1 MYKLEYLLVAQRDMV
16 EIVRYISGK
25 LQKPDA
31 ADWLVMELVTATD
44 PKDKERAY
52 RKLEKAGVDR
62 ITADVMAAE
71 FWKEGQK

>member
-1 MYKLEYLLVAQRDMV
+1 MLMD
-16 EIVRYISGK
+16 
-25 LQKPDA
+25 
-31 ADWLVMELVTATD
+31 LVMELVTATD
-44 PKDKERAY
+44 QKDKERAY

>member
-1 MYKLEYLLVAQRDMV
+1 MLMD
-16 EIVRYISGK
+16 
-25 LQKPDA
+25 
-31 ADWLVMELVTATD
+31 LVMELVTATD

-52 RKLEKAGVDR
+52 HKLEKAGVDI